1 MWARAVR
8 ACMELNHRTA
18 NLPEKDRHRRR
29 AAAAPNT
36 LPRAG
41 VLFMV
46 PSPLQNVIPR
56 LSRGLVAAF
65 ALCLA
70 APVVSVARA
79 QDPMAGHKHCAI
91 NIVVPPGSPYT
102 KADVEFMQGMIAH
115 HAQAIVMSRMAE
127 SHKANPRLLKLANKI
142 DQSQMPEIRQMQGWL
157 RYYKQEAPDT
167 ASWHTMQMDGM
178 LNEKQ
183 MKELDD
189 AQGVEFDRAF
199 LNYMIMHH
207 EGALKMVADLF
218 AAPLAGQEVDVG
230 IFANDV
236 VTAQTAEI
244 GVMRQ
249 MLSQLPAV
257 KK

>member
-1 MWARAVR
+1 
-8 ACMELNHRTA
+8 
-18 NLPEKDRHRRR
+18 
-29 AAAAPNT
+29 
-36 LPRAG
+36 
-41 VLFMV
+41 
-46 PSPLQNVIPR
+46 
-56 LSRGLVAAF
+56 
-65 ALCLA
+65 
-70 APVVSVARA
+70 
-79 QDPMAGHKHCAI
+79 MAGHKHGAA
-91 NIVVPPGSPYT
+91 NIVIPPGAPYT

-127 SHKANPRLLKLANKI
+127 SHNANPRLLKLAGKI
-142 DQSQMPEIRQMQGWL
+142 DQSQLPEIKQMQGWL

-167 ASWHTMQMDGM
+167 SSWRTMHMDGM
-178 LNEKQ
+178 LDEKQ

-189 AQGVEFDRAF
+189 AKGVDFDRAF

-218 AAPLAGQEVDVG
+218 ASPLAGQEVDVG
-230 IFANDV
+230 VFANDV

-249 MLSQLPAV
+249 MLSQLPTV